1 MPYKLLIVDD
11 SKLARMSAAKALNTL
26 YPDWSRIEA
35 ANADEALSLAK
46 QTAFDV
52 AAWCIRPYST
62 VISALLHGRL
72 QHAAQCLSRCRRI
85 ESSMLPSGFLVS
97 AGHVIDA
104 VTCIRLRRHVRSTM
118 QSHRLDVAGMSS
130 RPS

>member
-52 AAWCIRPYST
+52 ALLDFNMPGRDGLELAAELLALHPST
-62 VISALLHGRL
+62 PLAV
-72 QHAAQCLSRCRRI
+72 
-85 ESSMLPSGFLVS
+85 VS
-97 AGHVIDA
+97 ANHQQEIVGRAREIGA
-104 VTCIRLRRHVRSTM
+104 VFLMKPLNEQALGAFLQEAVRRLE
-118 QSHRLDVAGMSS
+118 LGKA
-130 RPS
+130 